1 MMICE
6 HILDD
11 DIKEIRII
19 VAELLLPD
27 RPGSLP
33 HQRPGKSIAG
43 PNSLEDDQKDN
54 EAKIINRTT
63 WKTKKKKKQRETP

>member
-1 MMICE
+1 MV
-6 HILDD
+6 DD
-11 DIKEIRII
+11 DINIFMMII
-19 VAELLLPD
+19 FMKDKVAELLLPD

-63 WKTKKKKKQRETP
+63 LKTKKKKKQRETP